1 MPGSI
6 SCPFCRKE
14 LPDLALVC
22 AACGR
27 DTAIPESLITERA
40 ELLAKRD
47 DLRSELAAASARLAA
62 RRRRKSRAEPA

>member
-1 MPGSI
+1 MP
-6 SCPFCRKE
+6 CPFCNKE

-27 DTAIPESLITERA
+27 DTAIPESLLAERA

-47 DLRSELAAASARLAA
+47 ALRSELAIANARLEA
-62 RRRRKSRAEPA
+62 RRRPKPRTGPV